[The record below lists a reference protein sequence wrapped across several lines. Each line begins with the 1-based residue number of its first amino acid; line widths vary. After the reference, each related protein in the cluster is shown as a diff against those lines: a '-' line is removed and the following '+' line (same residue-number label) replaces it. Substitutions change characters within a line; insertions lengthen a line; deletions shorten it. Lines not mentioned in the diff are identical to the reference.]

1 LWKGLGAELRANQR
15 HPFSCR
21 YSSVPYWQ
29 LFFSLITP
37 QRNCCKEK
45 ILGDEHFSIAHKILE
60 RFFSANPLTNLKN
73 IFRKTP
79 TAITLQFVP
88 TNTDANIRGDPQ
100 RGINNDASSEV

>member
-1 LWKGLGAELRANQR
+1 M
-15 HPFSCR
+15 
-21 YSSVPYWQ
+21 PYWQ

-88 TNTDANIRGDPQ
+88 TNTDADIRGDPHNGPEHGELKVA
-100 RGINNDASSEV
+100 RSLGPAPRDCER